1 MTSEK
6 DEGRGAK
13 DEVNLALRPSPF
25 ALRPFFPILAPQ
37 TKHTI
42 PMAKSKDQKKDV
54 KKVATKT
61 KAEKRAEKRDKK
73 PKYD

>member
-1 MTSEK
+1 M
-6 DEGRGAK
+6 G
-13 DEVNLALRPSPF
+13 VWCALSLCLLCAAAVEMRLTVS
-25 ALRPFFPILAPQ
+25 L
-37 TKHTI
+37 I
-42 PMAKSKDQKKDV
+42 PDFSYTCLPNTTTMAKSKDQKKEV

>member
-1 MTSEK
+1 LSIPPQHTEIFLDS
-6 DEGRGAK
+6 
-13 DEVNLALRPSPF
+13 S
-25 ALRPFFPILAPQ
+25 FFPILVSRNLNTA
-37 TKHTI
+37 
-42 PMAKSKDQKKDV
+42 MAKSKDQKKEV

>member
-1 MTSEK
+1 MRITDYRLRIK
-6 DEGRGAK
+6 GA
-13 DEVNLALRPSPF
+13 PSSFSILPF
-25 ALRPFFPILAPQ
+25 SLYLPHQ
-37 TKHTI
+37 NQN
-42 PMAKSKDQKKDV
+42 PMAKSKDQKKEV

>member
-1 MTSEK
+1 MRETSERG
-6 DEGRGAK
+6 EG
-13 DEVNLALRPSPF
+13 NF
-25 ALRPFFPILAPQ
+25 ALRPFFPILASQ
-37 TKHTI
+37 TKPII
-42 PMAKSKDQKKDV
+42 PMAKSKDQKKEV